1 VTNSHGLPCS
11 AFLDAYAEYQDG
23 TLRDAEHRARIEA
36 HLGECLRCRRL
47 AKAMTRGLAL
57 LHHTVEEVEPSAS
70 FQTRLRER
78 LRAQVVI
85 GDPLVPTHAGVAAA
99 FLLATALGLLI
110 YEGLARRTSAEPPLA
125 SAVTAP
131 AFEPTFSNVTLPAFT
146 HSTLDFHGA
155 HAPLGSYALFAR

>member
-1 VTNSHGLPCS
+1 
-11 AFLDAYAEYQDG
+11 
-23 TLRDAEHRARIEA
+23 
-36 HLGECLRCRRL
+36 
-47 AKAMTRGLAL
+47 M
-57 LHHTVEEVEPSAS
+57 
-70 FQTRLRER
+70 
-78 LRAQVVI
+78 I

-110 YEGLARRTSAEPPLA
+110 YEGLTHRASAAPPVA
-125 SAVTAP
+125 AVTAP